1 MQRAISMPGTTPAI
15 NKSPT
20 EAPVAEPYM
29 IIGIL
34 GGIITPN
41 PPATATMAAAKDR
54 LYPIPVST
62 GIVIAPTAAAVA
74 GPDPEI
80 AP

>member
-1 MQRAISMPGTTPAI
+1 
-15 NKSPT
+15 
-20 EAPVAEPYM
+20 M

-34 GGIITPN
+34 GGIITPS
-41 PPATATMAAAKDR
+41 PPATATIAAAKSK
-54 LYPIPVST
+54 LYPILVNT
-62 GIVIAPTAAAVA
+62 GTVIAPTAAAVA